1 MSLFVSSAGAAGKSF
16 TDYQK
21 GEFGFEAVSYLVDE
35 GIVNGYLDNHFR
47 PSQEVN
53 RGETAIMFQRAL
65 DLKSPANGSSFK
77 DIPADLCF
85 C

>member
-1 MSLFVSSAGAAGKSF
+1 MYPSAGAAGKSF

-35 GIVNGYLDNHFR
+35 GIVNGYLDNRFR
-47 PSQEVN
+47 PNQEVN

-65 DLKSPANGSSFK
+65 KLKIPCQWFK
-77 DIPADLCF
+77 F
-85 C
+85 